1 MFDLA
6 HPTGYDSV
14 EKFESELSIARNI
27 LQPQS
32 DTSMLPIGVGYLG
45 WQLEKPDSPAVALLS
60 SALKSRVQAIWL
72 AFGDDLGQWVKFV
85 RDRGDYKTLI
95 FIQVSDVEE
104 AKRAI
109 YEWKADVIVA
119 QGALSDFTWLSYSHE
134 SSISGIES
142 GGHGNG
148 AAPPLLSLISSV
160 LSLSPIRH
168 GPPILGAGGLA
179 HGGHVAA
186 LLAMGASGGVL
197 GTRFLLTPESLY
209 SNAQKSALLA
219 AKSSSST
226 IRTMAF
232 DRARGTLGWPQGI
245 NGRALFNDT
254 VRDDDND
261 VDIKIVQ
268 TKFLEAVKK
277 EDSKRMLIW
286 AGTGVSEMNEIKEA
300 RVFCISMAPEL
311 HRF

>member
-1 MFDLA
+1 M
-6 HPTGYDSV
+6 T
-14 EKFESELSIARNI
+14 
-27 LQPQS
+27 
-32 DTSMLPIGVGYLG
+32 
-45 WQLEKPDSPAVALLS
+45 LLS
-60 SALKSRVQAIWL
+60 SALKSRVQAVWF

-85 RDRGDYKTLI
+85 RDWGDKTLI
-95 FIQVSDVEE
+95 FIQISNVEE
-104 AKRAI
+104 AKKAI

-119 QGALSDFTWLSYSHE
+119 QGALSDLSWWTYSHE

-168 GPPILGAGGLA
+168 GPPVLGAGGLA

-219 AKSSSST
+219 ATSSST

-232 DRARGTLGWPQGI
+232 DRARGTLGWPRGI
-245 NGRALFNDT
+245 NGRALLNDT
-254 VRDDDND
+254 VRDDDNG
-261 VDIKIVQ
+261 VDIEIIK
-268 TKFLEAVKK
+268 TKFLAAVEK
-277 EDSKRMLIW
+277 EDAKRMVIW
-286 AGTGVSEMNEIKEA
+286 AGTGVGEMNVIKEA
-300 RVFCISMAPEL
+300 RVVDSAFP
-311 HRF
+311 